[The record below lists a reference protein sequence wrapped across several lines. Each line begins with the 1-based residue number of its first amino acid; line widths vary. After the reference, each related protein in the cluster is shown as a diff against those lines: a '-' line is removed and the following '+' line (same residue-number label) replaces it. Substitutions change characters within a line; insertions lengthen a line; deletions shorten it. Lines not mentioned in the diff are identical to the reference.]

1 VAVFLLD
8 VKTTSHRRQGRTL
21 RPNPFLRS
29 GRCRSRRSTVTPS
42 RRWRVDRDSPQRLT
56 LLESIVRGV
65 SFAGGHGEAQHPS
78 TGDNSISV
86 RSKWVLRGICGYM
99 VCTFCIRIA

>member
-65 SFAGGHGEAQHPS
+65 SFAGGRGEAQHPS